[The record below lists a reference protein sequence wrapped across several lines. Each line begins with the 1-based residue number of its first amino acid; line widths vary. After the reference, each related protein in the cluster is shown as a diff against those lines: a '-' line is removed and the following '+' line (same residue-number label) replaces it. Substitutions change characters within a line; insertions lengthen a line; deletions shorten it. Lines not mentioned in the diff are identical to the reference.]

1 MKKLLTIAALLAIS
15 ICHGAQEDVV
25 RTTKATGVVVNPALV
40 NFPTGT
46 LEVNGVAVTGGGALT
61 SGTLAQFSATTSAE
75 FAGVISD
82 ETGTGAVVLANSP
95 VFITPTLGTVTSGNV
110 DAILPASS
118 LTVSGIIELATQGEV
133 DTGADA
139 VRAITPATL
148 AGATDVIGIAHLSA
162 TGTPNGTTFLRGDN
176 TWSAPAGAGD
186 LLAANNLSDVANAP
200 TSLSNLGGIG
210 AATSDTLTNKSF
222 NANDTG
228 NVLTNVDVADLAGGT
243 DGELITWDAAGVAT
257 TVAVGT
263 AGQVLIS
270 AGPGSPPAFGAA
282 GAGDLL
288 AANNLSD
295 VANASTSLS
304 NLGGIGA
311 STSDSLT
318 NKTFNA
324 NGTGNSLSNVDVADL
339 ADATDGEL
347 ITWSAAGVATTVSVG
362 TVGQVLKSNGAG
374 AAPSFQAGGGGGGW
388 SGTFREIWIPAAA
401 FTPASTAAP
410 AAGTISIANNEID
423 FWAFD
428 DTTIEIVF
436 TQLSLPDAWDLG
448 NIKARVYWAA
458 DSTTNDVLWEVVGTA
473 FSDATTLT
481 TLATGASIL
490 DAAQGTTDQLSISGA
505 TAGFQPIGA
514 GAAALNDMLTLRVS
528 RTANDVT
535 DDMTGDSRFYGVKI
549 QYLENSTE
557 PVIW

>member
-458 DSTTNDVLWEVVGTA
+458 DSTTNDVLWEVVGTT

>member
-186 LLAANNLSDVANAP
+186 LLAANNLSDVANA
-200 TSLSNLGGIG
+200 
-210 AATSDTLTNKSF
+210 
-222 NANDTG
+222 
-228 NVLTNVDVADLAGGT
+228 
-243 DGELITWDAAGVAT
+243 
-257 TVAVGT
+257 
-263 AGQVLIS
+263 
-270 AGPGSPPAFGAA
+270 
-282 GAGDLL
+282 
-288 AANNLSD
+288 
-295 VANASTSLS
+295 STSLS

-458 DSTTNDVLWEVVGTA
+458 DSTTNDVLWEVVGTT

-505 TAGFQPIGA
+505 TAGSVQV
-514 GAAALNDMLTLRVS
+514 R
-528 RTANDVT
+528 RH
-535 DDMTGDSRFYGVKI
+535 
-549 QYLENSTE
+549 
-557 PVIW
+557 